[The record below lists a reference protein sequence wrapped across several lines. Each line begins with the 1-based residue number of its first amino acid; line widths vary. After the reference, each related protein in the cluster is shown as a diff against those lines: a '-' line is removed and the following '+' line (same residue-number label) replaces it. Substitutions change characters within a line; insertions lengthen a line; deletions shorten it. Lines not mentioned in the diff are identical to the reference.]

1 MNELAQLLNTN
12 KIDYN
17 KIKDNALFRIF
28 DEGEFDINF
37 IIPVKNRVSFAKPLY
52 KSFLKAKENSKLK
65 IAYTMVEISEINE
78 HQRFCEENKINY
90 VWVKTNY
97 ELFNKCI
104 GLNVGALFTVNSKAF
119 LFHDIDCLIQS
130 DFFIKLEQN
139 LIIKKAEAIQC
150 FHGRRVL
157 YLDNTLTNFALNEV
171 VNVDDF
177 RYGNEGISL
186 PQNIGAP
193 GGSIYVTSDLFF
205 KVGGFEAEF
214 FVANAPEDAFFW
226 DKIDVVSKMY
236 TCDDPEIDIFHM
248 NHIPTHNTNPH
259 IFEMLKVLE
268 LFRSYTKEEKINYI
282 TVKSD
287 ILNGY
292 KS

>member
-1 MNELAQLLNTN
+1 MNDLVNLINSKN
-12 KIDYN
+12 VDYN
-17 KIKDNALFRIF
+17 KIKENALFRIF

-52 KSFLKAKENSKLK
+52 KSFLKAKENTKLK
-65 IAYTMVEISEINE
+65 IAYSMVEISEVNE
-78 HQRFCEENKINY
+78 HQAFCEKNKINY
-90 VWVKTNY
+90 VWVKTNH

-104 GLNVGALFTVNSKAF
+104 GLNIGALFTVNSKSF

-139 LIIKKAEAIQC
+139 LIRKKAEAIQC

-157 YLDNTLTNFALNEV
+157 YLDNTLTNFVLNEI

-177 RYGNEGISL
+177 HYGKEGISL
-186 PQNIGAP
+186 PENIGAP

-226 DKIDVVSKMY
+226 DKIDIISKMHV
-236 TCDDPEIDIFHM
+236 CDDPEIDIFHM
-248 NHIPTHNTNPH
+248 NHIATHNTNPH
-259 IFEMLKVLE
+259 IFEMLKILN
-268 LFRSYTKEEKINYI
+268 LFRSYSKEQKIDYI
-282 TVKSD
+282 NIKSKL
-287 ILNGY
+287 LNEFRN
-292 KS
+292 

>member
-1 MNELAQLLNTN
+1 MNELISILNSN
-12 KIDYN
+12 NLDYN
-17 KIKDNALFRIF
+17 KIKENSLFRIF
-28 DEGEFDINF
+28 DNDEVDINF

-52 KSFLKAKENSKLK
+52 KSFLAAKANSNLK
-65 IAYTMVEISEINE
+65 IAYTMVEISEANE
-78 HQRFCEENKINY
+78 HQAFCEENEINY

-104 GLNVGALFTVNSKAF
+104 GLNVGALFTVKSKSF

-139 LIIKKAEAIQC
+139 LITKNAEAIQC

-157 YLDNTLTNFALNEV
+157 YLDNGLTNFVINESIN
-171 VNVDDF
+171 VNDLCL
-177 RYGNEGISL
+177 GKEGISL

-205 KVGGFEAEF
+205 KVGGFESEF

-226 DKIDVVSKMY
+226 DKVDTISKMHV
-236 TCDDPEIDIFHM
+236 CDDPEIDIFHM
-248 NHIPTHNTNPH
+248 NHIATHNTNPH
-259 IFEMLKVLE
+259 IFEMLKILNMY
-268 LFRSYTKEEKINYI
+268 RDYSKEEKINYI
-282 TVKSD
+282 NVKSKL
-287 ILNGY
+287 INEFRN
-292 KS
+292 